1 MIIPEM
7 IAHCPDNEGNSHPG
21 GICSM
26 RRDGKRAI
34 LIKIIS
40 KSNVIVIG

>member
-1 MIIPEM
+1 MVWYEYL
-7 IAHCPDNEGNSHPG
+7 PDGR
-21 GICSM
+21 I
-26 RRDGKRAI
+26 RDGKGGS